1 MKKNGN
7 VVIGYDN
14 MVDFMKFRIKF
25 FNGLDEKTNWG
36 KEQVKTLFNDVY
48 IELQEQKE
56 IISEE

>member
-1 MKKNGN
+1 
-7 VVIGYDN
+7 
-14 MVDFMKFRIKF
+14 MVSLLKIRNEF
-25 FNGLDEKTNWG
+25 FSRLDDKTNWG